1 MSYKASQVGS
11 GNGPREHPEQ
21 PVALKP
27 ARRYRSS
34 LAQWQVLHAVVDQG
48 SFAGAAEHL
57 GLTQPA
63 ISYSIAKLEDLFTV
77 SLFKQNGR
85 KAHLTEAGR
94 ELLERSRLLLD
105 LATEL
110 EVFALTASRAGEP
123 QRQDD
128 ALDLAGARRGQPHQ
142 NYCPI
147 GYNGLL

>member
-1 MSYKASQVGS
+1 MSCTTVKTVSPQK
-11 GNGPREHPEQ
+11 
-21 PVALKP
+21 L

-34 LAQWQVLHAVVDQG
+34 LAQWQVLHAVVDHG

-77 SLFKQNGR
+77 SLFKQSGR
-85 KAHLTEAGR
+85 KAYLTEAGR

-110 EVFALTASRAGEP
+110 ELFALAASRPAQAQRCGDDEP
-123 QRQDD
+123 EVMVMPLRSP
-128 ALDLAGARRGQPHQ
+128 PHKTYSPAESDQ
-142 NYCPI
+142 
-147 GYNGLL
+147 LF